1 MKLRSALAALAENPF
16 APLDVSR
23 VSLLLARDAYS
34 QMNPRAYLKKLDRLA
49 AQLRPRLRGSLE
61 ARTEALSTF
70 LFEDC
75 GFVGNTAHYYD
86 PRNSYL
92 NKVLDRQVGLPIS
105 LSVLAMAVGARA
117 GLRVEGVGLPG
128 HFIAKSVD
136 DTGEVLFDPFNGGQF
151 LDIEACE
158 ALVGAVTGKPFEAT
172 PEALA
177 PAPPGAIVARVLQN
191 LKTAYLADRAYSRAA
206 RVTWRLSQLL
216 PNDPTQRRDLG
227 LLFCK
232 AEMPGRAIDH
242 LRHYLAAE
250 PNATDAEEVSA
261 FLATAL
267 AEVARWN

>member
-16 APLDVSR
+16 APVDVAR
-23 VSLLLARDAYS
+23 VALLLARDAYS

-49 AQLRPRLRGSLE
+49 AQVRPRLRGSLE
-61 ARTEALSTF
+61 ARTEALGTF

-92 NKVLDRQVGLPIS
+92 NKVLDRQVGLPIT
-105 LSVLAMAVGARA
+105 LSVLAMAVGTRA

-128 HFIAKSVD
+128 HFIAKAVD
-136 DTGEVLFDPFNGGQF
+136 GSSEVLFDPFNGGQF

-177 PAPPGAIVARVLQN
+177 AAPPGAIVARVLQN

-206 RVTWRLSQLL
+206 RATWRLSQLL
-216 PNDPTQRRDLG
+216 PHDATQRRDVG
-227 LLFCK
+227 VLLYK

-242 LRHYLAAE
+242 LRHYLSAE
-250 PNATDAEEVSA
+250 PNAPDAEEVSA
-261 FLATAL
+261 FLSRAL

>member
-16 APLDVSR
+16 APLDVAR
-23 VSLLLARDAYS
+23 VALLLARDAYS
-34 QMNPRAYLKKLDRLA
+34 QMHPRAYLKKLDRLA
-49 AQLRPRLRGSLE
+49 AHLRPRLRGSLE

-92 NKVLDRQVGLPIS
+92 NKVLDRQVGLPIT

-117 GLRVEGVGLPG
+117 GLRVEGVALPG
-128 HFIAKSVD
+128 HFIAKAVGD
-136 DTGEVLFDPFNGGQF
+136 GEEVLFDPFNGGQF
-151 LDIEACE
+151 LDVEACE

-177 PAPPGAIVARVLQN
+177 AAPPGAIVARMLQN

-206 RVTWRLSQLL
+206 RATWRLSQLL
-216 PNDPTQRRDLG
+216 PSDATQRRDVG
-227 LLFCK
+227 VLLFK

-242 LRHYLAAE
+242 LRYYLTAE
-250 PNATDAEEVSA
+250 PHASDAEEVRA
-261 FLATAL
+261 FLSRAL